1 MGHVYIALCIIFTVY
16 GQLILKWRINALTSF
31 PDPLSE
37 KVFFL
42 VKLILT
48 DFFIFSGF
56 VSAFIASIFW
66 MAAMSKFA
74 ISYAYPFMSLAFVAV
89 MICSSFFLGE
99 SINNTKLVGTA
110 FIVCG
115 LIILSRGYS

>member
-16 GQLILKWRINALTSF
+16 GQLILKWRINAVSSF
-31 PDPLSE
+31 PDPLAE
-37 KVFFL
+37 KMLFL

-56 VSAFIASIFW
+56 VSAFVASIFW

-74 ISYAYPFMSLAFVAV
+74 ISYAYPFMSLAFVVV
-89 MICSSFFLGE
+89 MILSAFFLGE
-99 SINNTKLVGTA
+99 NLNATKIVGTTL
-110 FIVCG
+110 IVGG
-115 LIILSRGYS
+115 LIILSRGYA